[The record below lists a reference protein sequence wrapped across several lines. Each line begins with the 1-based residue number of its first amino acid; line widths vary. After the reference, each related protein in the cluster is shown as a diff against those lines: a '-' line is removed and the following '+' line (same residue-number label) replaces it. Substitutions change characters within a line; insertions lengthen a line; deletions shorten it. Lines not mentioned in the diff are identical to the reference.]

1 MDSATSLPFTLS
13 PSANPV
19 SPERRAEILANP
31 GFGRVF
37 TDNMVVI
44 RYQEGKGWHDARVQ
58 PYAPFTIDPAAAVLH
73 YAQEIFEG
81 MKAYRTAEGGIT
93 LFRPQANAARFRK
106 SAARLAMAELPEDV
120 FVEAVRQLVR
130 VDHAWVPGKPDESLY
145 IRPYMIASE
154 TFLGVKP
161 ASEYLFMVIASPVG
175 AYFGAEA
182 VSVWVSDF
190 CRAAPGGTGEAKC
203 GGNYAASLLAQQ
215 EAKGHGCAQVLF
227 LDAVERRWIEEMG
240 GMNVFFV
247 FDDGSI
253 ATPPLTGTILRGITR
268 DSLLTLAREMGLNV
282 REEPYAIDQLYAD
295 AASGRLKEVFACGT
309 AAVVSPIGRF
319 RGHKGEAVIGDGAG
333 IGPVTEKLRNAL
345 IGIQRGTAPDTHG
358 WVEKVI

>member
-13 PSANPV
+13 PNASPV
-19 SPERRAEILANP
+19 TAQQRAQILANP

-44 RYQEGKGWHDARVQ
+44 RYQEGRGWHDARVQ
-58 PYAPFTIDPAAAVLH
+58 PFAPLALNPACAVLH

-81 MKAYRTAEGGIT
+81 MKAYRTAESGIT
-93 LFRPQANAARFRK
+93 LFRPYANAARFAK
-106 SAARLAMAELPEDV
+106 SAARLAMPEVPEEV

-130 VDHAWVPGKPDESLY
+130 VDHAWVPDKPDESLY
-145 IRPYMIASE
+145 IRPFMIANE

-175 AYFGAEA
+175 AYFGEEA

-247 FDDGSI
+247 FDDGSL

-268 DSLLTLAREMGLNV
+268 DSLLTLARAQGLTV

-319 RGHKGEAVIGDGAG
+319 RGPKGDAVVGKGQG
-333 IGPVTEKLRNAL
+333 IGPVTAKLRSAL
-345 IGIQRGTAPDTHG
+345 IAIQRGTAPDPHN